1 MNKEDYVSLE
11 VAKLLKEKGY
21 DEYADTIFHDNCYYD
36 ERYTRYGLDI
46 FGGDYLLIPTLYE
59 VQKWLREKY
68 HIAINIYNVLSTN
81 GVAWKWEINNIEKCK
96 SVIDRSESFIGFD
109 TYEEA
114 LNAGILEA
122 LKTI

>member
-11 VAKLLKEKGY
+11 VAKLLEEKGCNLSS
-21 DEYADTIFHDNCYYD
+21 DRCY
-36 ERYTRYGLDI
+36 I
-46 FGGDYLLIPTLYE
+46 GGRFTESDFIEDCDDVYYSAPTLYE
-59 VQKWLREKY
+59 AQKWLREKY
-68 HIAINIYNVLSTN
+68 HIAVNIYNVLSTN